1 MQVGKYKMSMIQ
13 DKNFPQPYEKCFLEV
28 GDGHKIYV
36 EKVGNPEGIPFIFLH
51 GGPGSGCQ
59 NSHRSLFN
67 LEESNVILF
76 DQRGAGRSL
85 PKRSLHKNTTQDLIA
100 DLEYIRKKF
109 NIKKWS
115 IVGGSWGSTLGLAYS
130 ENFNEY
136 VQGLI
141 LRSVF
146 LGTKYNISWAFEEA
160 ARTFRPEL
168 WIKWIG
174 LLDIK
179 EQKRPLESYGKRL
192 ESKNKDISNSAALA
206 WSLYESILSQVKSDI
221 IFPKSFDDQIFS
233 NSTSEPNTPYFE
245 WHYIKH
251 NFFLSHNELV
261 KNAYK
266 LEGIPGSIVQ
276 GRYDLLCPVINAY
289 KIAKHWKNSNL
300 IIVDEGAHSANSD
313 PMREQLIRAINKLT
327 NKLI

>member
-36 EKVGNPEGIPFIFLH
+36 EKVGNPKGIPFVFLH

-67 LEESNVILF
+67 LNDSNVILF
-76 DQRGAGRSL
+76 DQRGAGKSL
-85 PKRSLHKNTTQDLIA
+85 PKRSLYKNTTQDLIA
-100 DLEYIRKKF
+100 DIEYIRKKF
-109 NIKKWS
+109 NINKWS

-130 ENFNEY
+130 ETFSEY
-136 VQGLI
+136 VEGLV

-146 LGTKYNISWAFEEA
+146 LGTNYNISWAFEEA

-168 WIKWIG
+168 WNKWIG
-174 LLDIK
+174 LLDIE
-179 EQKRPLESYGKRL
+179 EQKNPIKSFGKRL
-192 ESKNKDISNSAALA
+192 ESSNKKISHSAALA
-206 WSLYESILSQVKSDI
+206 WSLYESILSQVTSDI
-221 IFPKSFDDQIFS
+221 FFPKSFKDKIFI
-233 NSTSEPNTPYFE
+233 NSSSDPNTPYFE
-245 WHYIKH
+245 WHYIKN
-251 NFFLSHNELV
+251 NFFLEHDELI

-266 LEGIPGSIVQ
+266 LNGIPGSIVQ
-276 GRYDLLCPVINAY
+276 GRYDLLCPVINAFE
-289 KIAKHWKNSNL
+289 IATYWKSSNL

-313 PMREQLIRAINKLT
+313 PMREQLVKSINELT